1 MPLYGRRYVL
11 HERLGAGGMGEV
23 YRATDRLA
31 GQDVALKRM
40 LLPHGVLD
48 PDASVAQRVALA
60 TEFQTLASLRHPN
73 IISVIDYG
81 FDIDGQPYFTMTLL
95 EHRLS
100 LVDHAAGLSVPARM
114 TLVVEILRALAYL
127 HRRGIVHRDLKPS
140 NVLVPNGQVK
150 VLDFGLSSGR
160 GSTPGVAGTLAYMA
174 PEVLR
179 GAGASEASDLYAIGV
194 IAYELVSGKL
204 PFRGAD
210 TQDLANRI
218 LRDAPDLSILRRWS
232 PAEGAIESPPDAV
245 TGEGVLAGDDART
258 MTGPL
263 DLDATASQAASAGAA
278 HDGLATGVTQAP
290 RPHDL
295 GDIIARLLQKRAG
308 DRYRDASLV
317 IYDLSA
323 VLGQPLPAETRDTR
337 ESFLQAAPII
347 GREREREHLISAL
360 AAACRGEGRVLLIG
374 GESGIGK
381 SRLLDELRTAALV
394 QGAIVA
400 RGQAVSEGGEP
411 YEVWREPL
419 RQRCLLGDVSDAH
432 AAVLKPLVADV
443 EALLGRRIDEAPAV
457 SAEARQ
463 ERLLS
468 VMEDLFAS
476 LDQPFVVLLEDLHWA
491 GDGVAVLRRLVRA
504 AALAP
509 LLIVG
514 TYRHEE
520 APALPD
526 SVGGAEVI
534 SLDRLSLD
542 AVAALAESMLGQL
555 PNRARIA
562 DYLHRETE
570 GNAFFLVEVV
580 RALAEEAGQLDHVAM
595 MALPQHVLSG
605 GMQRLITLRLD
616 RVPAGAR
623 PRLHLAAVLG
633 RQLDL
638 PAIGA
643 AGSHDLEDWLLV
655 CSGAGIIEV
664 QQDRWRFAHDKFR
677 EALLAGLSPDAR
689 AELHAQA
696 ATGVEAAYPDRDPYA
711 ASLAYH
717 WGAAGDVV
725 REAEYSV
732 IAGRR
737 AFAGAAYTEAVRLL
751 ARAVAL
757 AQADSRVRLD
767 PAATERL
774 LGEALFS
781 SGRMEESRGH
791 LERAVRHLRGIVPPS
806 TPGRIAATLGRQVIT
821 QVLHRCQ
828 PRFFVGRLREP
839 RARGR
844 ALLLSQLYERLGHVH
859 YILGNSMPVLCASL
873 LNVNV
878 GEAAGTSAE
887 LARSYATQIV
897 GAGMIGR
904 HGLARKYMALARDAA
919 AEIANPG
926 VSAWVDLMAVTYL
939 VGTGPWAEAEAAFAR
954 AAALYEEIGD
964 RRRLQETTI
973 VGGVA
978 QYFSGR
984 FEDCRRHCM
993 RVDEIAIKA
1002 EEWQPRAWSLAGA
1015 VQALVASGREA
1026 DALRLID
1033 GHPVLERPW
1042 HGLEGIWLHGVLA
1055 RCRLRSGD
1063 VAGARQDASRAVQLM
1078 EGTMPTGAFTLEGYA
1093 GAAET
1098 WVRIWALTTDRA
1110 GAATARRHARQSLR
1124 ALQQFARLFPV
1135 GRPRAALCQG
1145 LFEAVSGRRRRAEAA
1160 FARSAEAAGRLAMP
1174 YEIDLASREADRLR
1188 AR

>member
-48 PDASVAQRVALA
+48 PDGSVARRVALA

-81 FDIDGQPYFTMTLL
+81 FDLDGQPYFTMTLL
-95 EHRLS
+95 EHQVS
-100 LVDHAAGLSVPARM
+100 LVEHAVELDVPGRM
-114 TLVVEILRALAYL
+114 ALVVEILRALAYL

-160 GSTPGVAGTLAYMA
+160 GSAEVAGTLAYMA

-194 IAYELVSGKL
+194 IAYELVCGTL

-210 TQDLANRI
+210 IQELANRI
-218 LRDAPDLSILRRWS
+218 LHDTPDLSIVRRWS
-232 PAEGAIESPPDAV
+232 RDGGALDSPPDALT
-245 TGEGVLAGDDART
+245 TGVDLHREEAPT
-258 MTGPL
+258 MTGVVET
-263 DLDATASQAASAGAA
+263 DVTASLAPFAVETADGELAGGSAASRPQ
-278 HDGLATGVTQAP
+278 DLA
-290 RPHDL
+290 
-295 GDIIARLLQKRAG
+295 DIITRLLDKRAAN
-308 DRYRDASLV
+308 RYRDASVV
-317 IYDLSA
+317 IHDLSA
-323 VLGQPLPAETRDTR
+323 VLRRPLRAETRDTR

-347 GREREREHLISAL
+347 GREQEREHLSAAL
-360 AAACRGEGRVLLIG
+360 AGACRGTGRVLLIG

-381 SRLLDELRTAALV
+381 SRLLDELRIAALV

-419 RQRCLLGDVSDAH
+419 RQRCLLGDVSDSQ
-432 AAVLKPLVADV
+432 AAVLKPLIPDL
-443 EALLGRRIDEAPAV
+443 EALLGRTIDDAPAV
-457 SAEARQ
+457 SGEARQ

-468 VMEDLFAS
+468 VMEDVIAS
-476 LDQPFVVLLEDLHWA
+476 PDQPFVVLLEDLHWA
-491 GDGVAVLRRLVRA
+491 GDSVAVLRRLVRA
-504 AALAP
+504 AAAAP

-514 TYRHEE
+514 SYRHEE
-520 APALPD
+520 APKLPD
-526 SVGGAEVI
+526 AVSGADVMRLE
-534 SLDRLSLD
+534 RLSLE
-542 AVAALAESMLGQL
+542 AVGALAESMLGVL
-555 PNRARIA
+555 PNRAHIA
-562 DYLHRETE
+562 EFLHRETE

-580 RALAEEAGQLDHVAM
+580 RTLAEAAGQLEGVAT
-595 MALPQHVLSG
+595 MALPEHVLSG
-605 GMQRLITLRLD
+605 GMQQLIALRLG
-616 RVPAGAR
+616 RVPGAAR
-623 PRLHLAAVLG
+623 RRLHLAAVLG

-638 PAIGA
+638 AVIGA
-643 AGSHDLEDWLLV
+643 VDGRDMEDWLLV
-655 CSGAGIIEV
+655 CGSAGILEV

-677 EALLAGLSPDAR
+677 EALLADLSRQAR

-696 ATGVEAAYPDRDPYA
+696 AAGIEAAYPDRDPHA

-725 REAEYSV
+725 READYSV

-737 AFAGAAYTEAVRLL
+737 AFDGAAYTEAVRLL
-751 ARAVAL
+751 TRAIAL
-757 AQADSRVRLD
+757 AQADARVRID
-767 PAATERL
+767 PAVTERF

-791 LERAVRHLRGIVPPS
+791 LERAVRHLRGVVPPTS
-806 TPGRIAATLGRQVIT
+806 AAGITATLGRQAVT
-821 QVLHRCQ
+821 QVLHRWR
-828 PRFFVGRLREP
+828 PSLFVGRLRDP
-839 RARGR
+839 RARAR

-859 YILGNSMPVLCASL
+859 YVLGNSMPMLCASL

-897 GAGMIGR
+897 GTGMMGQ
-904 HGLARKYMALARDAA
+904 HGLARKYMALARNAA

-926 VSAWVDLMAVTYL
+926 VSAWVDLMAITYL

-954 AAALYEEIGD
+954 AAALYEQIGD

-973 VGGVA
+973 VGGA
-978 QYFSGR
+978 ALYFSGR
-984 FEDCRRHCM
+984 FEDCRRHCA

-1002 EEWQPRAWSLAGA
+1002 EEWQPRAWSLAGEI
-1015 VQALVASGREA
+1015 QALVAGERDAE
-1026 DALRLID
+1026 ALRLI
-1033 GHPVLERPW
+1033 GAHPVLERSW
-1042 HGLEGIWLHGVLA
+1042 NGVEGIWLHGVLA
-1055 RCRLRSGD
+1055 RCRLRAGD
-1063 VAGARQDASRAVQLM
+1063 VTGARQEASRAVRLM
-1078 EGTMPTGAFTLEGYA
+1078 EGTMPTAAFALEGYA

-1098 WVRIWALTTDRA
+1098 WLRI
-1110 GAATARRHARQSLR
+1110 GAASPDPASAAEARGYARQSLR

-1145 LFEAVSGRRRRAEAA
+1145 LFEESSGRPRRAEAA
-1160 FARSAEAAGRLAMP
+1160 FTRSGDAARRLAMP
-1174 YEIDLASREADRLR
+1174 YEIALASREIERLR